1 MEKAGKDVAGA
12 SPKIDASAAV
22 SGIERAVGEFKF
34 GEQSVQDKIAK
45 DSLDAETKQVELLEQ
60 IAGSIKKPQELMDKG
75 VDLTKSMRTPTE
87 VYTDKIKELEKL
99 LEAAAISQETFSR
112 AMEKAGKDVA
122 GASPKIDASAA
133 VSGIERAVGEFKF
146 GEQSVQDKIAKDSLD
161 AETKQ
166 VELLEQIAGSI
177 KKPQQSFGVLT

>member
-1 MEKAGKDVAGA
+1 
-12 SPKIDASAAV
+12 
-22 SGIERAVGEFKF
+22 
-34 GEQSVQDKIAK
+34 
-45 DSLDAETKQVELLEQ
+45 
-60 IAGSIKKPQELMDKG
+60 MDKG

-166 VELLEQIAGSI
+166 VELLE
-177 KKPQQSFGVLT
+177 